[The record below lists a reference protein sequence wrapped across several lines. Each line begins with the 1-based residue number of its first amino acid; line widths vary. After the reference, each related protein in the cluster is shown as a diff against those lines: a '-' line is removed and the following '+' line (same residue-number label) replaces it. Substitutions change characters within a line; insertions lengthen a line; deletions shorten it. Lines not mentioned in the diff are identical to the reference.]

1 MGTSYRILKLKSGE
15 EIITKILGQQKG
27 KFILERPMIF
37 KTLHMMDGYGRQ
49 KEITVLKDWLQHTD
63 ELTINIPKDYI
74 ATFLKPDKNASDLYD
89 LQKEKED
96 KDPKESKITFRP
108 DNDDLGFGNPDDF
121 LKSLGI
127 HNEED
132 NEEDEWN
139 NLADPGF
146 IIDSI
151 IQGLIESGDMDRILD
166 NYKKERDK
174 GRISD
179 IYTGD
184 EIDREDFG
192 DKWTDWS
199 SDPEDYLE

>member
-1 MGTSYRILKLKSGE
+1 MGTSYKILKLKSGE

-37 KTLHMMDGYGRQ
+37 KTLHMMDGFGRQ
-49 KEITVLKDWLQHTD
+49 KEITVLKDWLQFTD
-63 ELTINIPKDYI
+63 EITTNIPKDHI
-74 ATFLKPDKNASDLYD
+74 ATFLKPDKSSSDLYD

-96 KDPKESKITFRP
+96 NDPTESKITFKP
-108 DNDDLGFGNPDDF
+108 DRDDLDVEVDF

-127 HNEED
+127 SND
-132 NEEDEWN
+132 EEDEDSEIYN
-139 NLADPGF
+139 IPDPDF

-151 IQGLIESGDMDRILD
+151 IRGLIESGDMDRIMD
-166 NYKKERDK
+166 SFRKERD
-174 GRISD
+174 GIDRISD

-184 EIDREDFG
+184 ETDREDFG
-192 DKWTDWS
+192 TKWTDWS